1 MITIGLTTWREHP
14 TLVGGT
20 KVQTTLS
27 DYAAVLP
34 VVEVDTP
41 FYGIRDPQM
50 VIKWQREVPNNFQ
63 FVIKA
68 NQLMTK
74 HDLGH
79 DEKDD
84 AARQAAFV
92 AYRQMIEPLVSAH
105 QLKAILFQFPP
116 FFRRTTEN
124 IDWLLQ
130 IRQQLPKLPIAVE
143 FRHPSWYADTVIES
157 VMAYLKGLKMTHV
170 IVDEPHRLNDG
181 LPFVPRVTTPQLAI
195 VRLHGRNEAGWFN
208 QGPDWRKKR
217 TLYRYNE
224 AELRELAIQVRT
236 LADNAKEVCVIFNN
250 NSGGDA
256 APNALALRDLLGVT
270 WDGLGPQQLN
280 LF

>member
-14 TLVGGT
+14 ALVGGT
-20 KVQTTLS
+20 KAQTTLS

-41 FYGIRDPQM
+41 FYGIRDSQM

-181 LPFVPRVTTPQLAI
+181 LPFVPQVTTPQLAI
-195 VRLHGRNEAGWFN
+195 VRLHGRNETGWFN

-224 AELRELAIQVRT
+224 AELQELATQVRT